1 MLLVLVETERSSEEG
16 VEHKVEVDV
25 LEVEIISL
33 VEQKEMILED
43 QEEEEAEDVDKISRK
58 EAKKGSSGQ

>member
-1 MLLVLVETERSSEEG
+1 M
-16 VEHKVEVDV
+16 EHKVAVDV

-58 EAKKGSSGQ
+58 EANLTPNV